1 MGLAGERVQVELDDK
16 AGMIDLPFEGISR
29 AKLVL
34 TDALLEASRP
44 EGQN

>member
-1 MGLAGERVQVELDDK
+1 VQIEIEGGALAE
-16 AGMIDLPFEGISR
+16 LPFDDISR

-44 EGQN
+44 AGAGDGLD